1 MGTLVALVPGTRT
14 WRISLECGGEVVLAS
29 KGFKK
34 GLPGHQGAPS
44 APTSTPAQQDLDAD
58 AVDEDCGADSDG
70 EEARE
75 RLDASAPSKR
85 ALELE
90 WEEVAISVDEREA
103 KGIAKRRAHLI
114 QGLEPSAEPIMSL
127 FCRFFPL
134 DYYVRHL
141 AKLNLEQTGA
151 TPSRHKVKW
160 DQ

>member
-1 MGTLVALVPGTRT
+1 M
-14 WRISLECGGEVVLAS
+14 AS

-85 ALELE
+85 EVELE

-103 KGIAKRRAHLI
+103 KGIAKKRAHLI
-114 QGLEPSAEPIMSL
+114 QGLEPSAEPIMTL

-141 AKLNLEQTGA
+141 AKLDLDQAGA
-151 TPSRHKVKW
+151 TRSRHKVKW
-160 DQ
+160 D